1 MVRVVAFSCVAV
13 VAALALLLGSEASAG
28 NKAARNQMVKGTI
41 KVVDPSKNLLIVN
54 QKLKNEV
61 VDRELSITEDTEFV
75 LKVGKETKEAS
86 GTAGLELLQ
95 DQVGAPVRIRCDKDV
110 NVLKVT
116 VTAKRK

>member
-1 MVRVVAFSCVAV
+1 MVRVFGLSVAV
-13 VAALALLLGSEASAG
+13 LAAFVLLAGSQASAG
-28 NKAARNQMVKGTI
+28 KKAARNQMVKGTI
-41 KVVDPSKNLLIVN
+41 KVVDPAKNLLVVN
-54 QKLKNEV
+54 QKVKSEV

-86 GTAGLELLQ
+86 GAAGLQLLV
-95 DQVGAPVRIRCDKDV
+95 DQIGASVRVRCDKDV